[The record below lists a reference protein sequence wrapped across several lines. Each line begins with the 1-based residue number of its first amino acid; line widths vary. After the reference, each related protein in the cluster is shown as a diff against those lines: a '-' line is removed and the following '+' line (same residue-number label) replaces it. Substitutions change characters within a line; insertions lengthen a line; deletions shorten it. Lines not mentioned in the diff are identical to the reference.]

1 MHCGWTTRTCKGSTI
16 RDVESEAAFSALHHT
31 FGLPNHLI
39 PLSLNQP
46 LNEVLK
52 TFLKSINT
60 SYAEILTTL
69 KQSNI
74 QIEQYEKLIE
84 KID

>member
-1 MHCGWTTRTCKGSTI
+1 MHCGWTTRACKGSTI
-16 RDVESEAAFSALHHT
+16 SDVESEAAFSALHHML
-31 FGLPNHLI
+31 GLRTHLI
-39 PLSLNQP
+39 PLSSNQP

-69 KQSNI
+69 KTIKYSI
-74 QIEQYEKLIE
+74 
-84 KID
+84 